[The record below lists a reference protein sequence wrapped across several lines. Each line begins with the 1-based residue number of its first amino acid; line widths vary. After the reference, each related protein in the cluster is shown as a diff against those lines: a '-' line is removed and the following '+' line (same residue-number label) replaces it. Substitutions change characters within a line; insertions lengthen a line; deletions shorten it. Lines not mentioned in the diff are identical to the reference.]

1 MFFCGSCLELALV
14 LSYLVSRVSVVFSVM
29 SLQLYRR
36 EYCTGVLVLFSTI
49 KYRVWTLAP

>member
-14 LSYLVSRVSVVFSVM
+14 LSYLVSRVSVVFSVI